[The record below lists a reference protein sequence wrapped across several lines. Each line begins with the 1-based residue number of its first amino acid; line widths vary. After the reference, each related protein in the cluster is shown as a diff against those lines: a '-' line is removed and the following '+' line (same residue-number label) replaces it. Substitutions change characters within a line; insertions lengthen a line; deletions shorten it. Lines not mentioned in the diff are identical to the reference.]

1 MSINSTKIG
10 KPVLKIDVKVSKD
23 KNISGWVDGEN
34 LIYVK

>member
-23 KNISGWVDGEN
+23 KNSGWVDGEN